1 MTALRHLVLV
11 VVMLGWVL
19 NMSLSALAAGPDV
32 PAADRELVLGLRA
45 APPFAMKAPD
55 GIWTGITVE
64 LWRHM
69 AEQLGLRYRFEETTA
84 EELFHGLVDGRLD
97 ASAGA
102 LTVTGE
108 RLREVDF
115 SLPYL
120 VTGLGVAAPRQAP
133 LNWIGIA
140 ASFLTFRFLSIVL
153 GILGLLMLVSLILWL
168 LERRHTEY
176 FGGPPV
182 DGLICSITWSA
193 QAMSRANPPSRSPT
207 TRFGRLMGAAW
218 TTAAVALIAMFTAAI
233 TSHLTARELSGLVR
247 DEADLHHVRVG
258 TVGDAVAVSYLD
270 RESIHH
276 RDFATIEDVLR
287 ALAADELDAV
297 VYDKPRLAWLI
308 RQEYPNELQILDLS
322 LDPQSY
328 AIALPF
334 GSPLR
339 QKLNIA
345 LVERTRA
352 PWWRE
357 LVGRYLG
364 FE

>member
-1 MTALRHLVLV
+1 MRGLRHLVLAV
-11 VVMLGWVL
+11 LILGTVL
-19 NMSLSALAAGPDV
+19 GMSWGAGAAGPDAPV
-32 PAADRELVLGLRA
+32 SDRELVLGLRA
-45 APPFAMKAPD
+45 APPFAMKTSD

-69 AEQLGLRYRFEETTA
+69 AEQLSLRYRFEETAA
-84 EELFHGLVDGRLD
+84 EELFQGLADGRLD

-108 RLREVDF
+108 RLRQVDF

-120 VTGLGVAAPRQAP
+120 VTGLGVAVPRQAT
-133 LNWIGIA
+133 LNWIGVA
-140 ASFLTFRFLSIVL
+140 TSFLTLRFLSIVL
-153 GILGLLMLVSLILWL
+153 GILGLLMLVTVILWL

-182 DGLICSITWSA
+182 DGLICSLTWSA

-207 TRFGRLMGAAW
+207 TRFGRLTGAAW
-218 TTAAVALIAMFTAAI
+218 TTAAVALIAMFTAAD
-233 TSHLTARELSGLVR
+233 TSNLTARELSGLVR
-247 DEADLHHVRVG
+247 DEADLHHARVG
-258 TVGDAVAVSYLD
+258 TVGDAVTISYLD
-270 RESIHH
+270 REAIHH
-276 RDFATIEDVLR
+276 RDFATIEEVLR
-287 ALAADELDAV
+287 ALTADELDAV

-308 RQEYPNELQILDLS
+308 RQEHPNELQVLDLS

-328 AIALPF
+328 AIAVPF

-345 LVERTRA
+345 LVERTHA

>member
-1 MTALRHLVLV
+1 MSGLRNLVLGV
-11 VVMLGWVL
+11 LFLGTVL
-19 NMSLSALAAGPDV
+19 SMSFGAGAAEPDALAP
-32 PAADRELVLGLRA
+32 DRELVLALRV
-45 APPFAMKAPD
+45 APPFAMKTSD
-55 GIWTGITVE
+55 GVWTGITVE

-69 AEQLGLRYRFEETTA
+69 AEQLSLRYRFEEATA
-84 EELFHGLVDGRLD
+84 EELFQGLVAGRLD

-108 RLREVDF
+108 RLRQVDF

-120 VTGLGVAAPRQAP
+120 VTGLGVAVPRQAP
-133 LNWIGIA
+133 LNWIGIVT
-140 ASFLTFRFLSIVL
+140 SFLTLRFLSIVL
-153 GILGLLMLVSLILWL
+153 GILGALMLVSVVMWL

-182 DGLICSITWSA
+182 DGLICSLTWSA

-247 DEADLHHVRVG
+247 DEADLHHARVG
-258 TVGDAVAVSYLD
+258 TVGDAVAIGYLD
-270 RESIHH
+270 REAIHH

-297 VYDKPRLAWLI
+297 VYDKPRLAWLV
-308 RQEYPNELQILDLS
+308 RQEHPNELQVLDLS

-345 LVERTRA
+345 LVDRTHA
-352 PWWRE
+352 PWWRD